1 MRKGKDHITSE
12 IPISSSTCEAL
23 DDYIEQERHEG
34 DGPLFQSKNSKPI
47 NQQIIDQ
54 VVRRIAAHANSKLPK
69 EQQIQLNPH
78 LLRHTALRR
87 WADKKGIRYARQ
99 ISGQVSDRYIWRYTQ
114 PSRQETRD
122 AVEELWD

>member
-1 MRKGKDHITSE
+1 MFQRTQFKL
-12 IPISSSTCEAL
+12 ISSFVGVSIL
-23 DDYIEQERHEG
+23 IG
-34 DGPLFQSKNSKPI
+34 GLSLI
-47 NQQIIDQ
+47 VGWQIIDQ

-69 EQQIQLNPH
+69 DQQIQLNPH